1 VIKKNELDIISLAD
15 KLSAYGTDILQFRFQ
30 SLTDQEAI
38 ATAIKL
44 AKVIHKRK
52 KIFIVNNRADIAY
65 LSNADGIHLGKNDI
79 SPNQVRKILGKKSI
93 IGKTVH
99 SLAELK
105 CFQNQKIDYISIGP
119 TFKTKTKPA
128 LKPLKKSQFRK
139 ILRYTKKSVFAIG
152 GINMYNIGPLLELGI
167 TNVCMCQALILSK
180 NLKSTVKEFKQC
192 LKKVS

>member
-1 VIKKNELDIISLAD
+1 MIKKNELDIISLAD